1 MKITALGGSPPEGVT
16 TLEVPRDSLGFIF
29 THGEE
34 KVCVQFVD
42 TAMGG
47 GAMPRM
53 MLPEM
58 SLTELT
64 SLMTPSTSL
73 ASFGIPPSLPV
84 PPDERDLPL
93 APGSDPP
100 LEALMGLCLEI
111 KEQPYDKTVMYT
123 REMLKKLRKDKG
135 MTQQEWSRKLAINQ
149 GDLAQVEH
157 GRGFWSYPTFRKIEE
172 RLGIILDPDLLAKRR
187 RYAKLDGAPHP
198 RETLAARLAAARGEV
213 FIEKT
218 VEKATEEKEKVEKTG
233 QFFKNL
239 KQFRDYYTR
248 IFGKDTSGY
257 GAPSAI
263 HHRTGVSSPTAW
275 RFWNGTN
282 SITEETRRKIEKG
295 LKIRLDVGCL
305 DNDEAWRKGFKP

>member
-1 MKITALGGSPPEGVT
+1 MKITALGGAPPPGVT

-42 TAMGG
+42 AAMGG

-64 SLMTPSTSL
+64 SLMTPSTAL

-123 REMLKKLRKDKG
+123 RKLLKDLRKKKGMNQGEWGKKLGIHQTHVGQIESGTRIRY
-135 MTQQEWSRKLAINQ
+135 S
-149 GDLAQVEH
+149 
-157 GRGFWSYPTFRKIEE
+157 TFRQIEE
-172 RLGIILDPDLLAKRR
+172 QLDIILDPDLLSKCPR
-187 RYAKLDGAPHP
+187 GAGLQGVPHP
-198 RETLAARLAAARGEV
+198 RETLAARLAAARGKISQEEMTHV
-213 FIEKT
+213 DLPPPFPQRPNSKKRQ
-218 VEKATEEKEKVEKTG
+218 VVMKALQNPTMVAWSDK
-233 QFFKNL
+233 
-239 KQFRDYYTR
+239 R
-248 IFGKDTSGY
+248 IAIRYGTSDRFVGMVRK
-257 GAPSAI
+257 AL
-263 HHRTGVSSPTAW
+263 GVRSSNPRLAK
-275 RFWNGTN
+275 RKNGTEYPMRM
-282 SITEETRRKIEKG
+282 TKLACAKG
-295 LKIRLDVGCL
+295 
-305 DNDEAWRKGFKP
+305 